1 MEIILTGDMFSADE
15 AKTLGLV
22 SKVFEPEV
30 LVEEAIKTGN
40 VIAGYS

>member
-1 MEIILTGDMFSADE
+1 MELVLTGDMFTADE

-30 LVEEAIKTGN
+30 LVEEAVKTGN
-40 VIAGYS
+40 IIAGYS